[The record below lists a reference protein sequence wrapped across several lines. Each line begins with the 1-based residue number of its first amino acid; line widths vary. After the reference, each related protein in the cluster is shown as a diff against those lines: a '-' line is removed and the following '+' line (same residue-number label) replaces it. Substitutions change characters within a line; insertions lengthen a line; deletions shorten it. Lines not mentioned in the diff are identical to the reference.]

1 MRTNEQNLR
10 LQAWVDDE
18 LSARERRSVE
28 SWLAQDAGA
37 HASATELRA
46 VARCLAANE
55 TPRPV
60 PESRDFYWSKIAR
73 AIESESAAQVSAGTV
88 TLWQRW
94 RRWWLPAAAGVSLL
108 ALGGFGL
115 LRWSSE
121 GQSPAVLA
129 VVNDLEKPIQEASSF
144 SFRAEAEGM
153 TVVWV
158 NFQYD

>member
-1 MRTNEQNLR
+1 MRTTEQNLR

-18 LSARERRSVE
+18 LSARERRQVQ

-55 TPRPV
+55 TPRRV

-73 AIESESAAQVSAGTV
+73 AIESETAAHAAARPRTP
-88 TLWQRW
+88 WERW
-94 RRWWLPAAAGVSLL
+94 RRWWLPGAAAVSLL
-108 ALGGFGL
+108 ALGGFGF

-121 GQSPAVLA
+121 GQNPAVLA
-129 VVNDLEKPIQEASSF
+129 VVNDLETPIQEASSF
-144 SFRAEAEGM
+144 SFRAEAERM

>member
-1 MRTNEQNLR
+1 MRTSEQNLR
-10 LQAWVDDE
+10 LQACIDDE
-18 LSARERRSVE
+18 LSARERRQVE
-28 SWLAQDAGA
+28 SWLARDAGA
-37 HASATELRA
+37 HASAAELRA

-73 AIESESAAQVSAGTV
+73 AIESETAAHEAARPQAA
-88 TLWQRW
+88 WERW
-94 RRWWLPAAAGVSLL
+94 RRWWLPAAAAVSLL

-115 LRWSSE
+115 LRWSSN
-121 GQSPAVLA
+121 GQNPAVLA
-129 VVNDLEKPIQEASSF
+129 VVNDLETPIQEASSF
-144 SFRAEAEGM
+144 SFRAEAERM